1 MATIVTRAG
10 KGSPLTNTEVD
21 ANFNNLND
29 GITTAAAITG
39 GTINGVQ
46 IGNTAAATIA
56 NVDNLRLDG
65 NTLSSTNTDGHVII
79 TPNGTGGL
87 GINGDPTGVVAG
99 NTIISKFCVKHD
111 GGGQTGGFVHAN
123 NTTASS
129 GAGIFACRSRG
140 TTASPTAVQNNDNLA
155 TISFAGHDGTDLAL
169 AAQIIVEV
177 DAAPGNNDMPG
188 RISFLTT
195 PDGTQSPAEAVRIDS
210 SQIVTIRDALR
221 FADADAS
228 NYVAFKSS
236 STVSSNV
243 TWTLPAADGTN
254 GQVLSTNGTGTL
266 SWASGGGG
274 GSSISAGDSKVEVTD
289 TGSDGKITGTAD
301 NTAVFSV
308 EKGKTFVLQGG
319 VSSTGVGIAF
329 PADQTTVGASTNAN
343 TLDDYEEGEWTI
355 SLNGNTTYNNRVGRY
370 VKIGKLVYC
379 TFFIHINTQGTGTQN
394 SFSGL
399 PFTASGNV
407 HSGYTSF
414 FTNLGVNTI
423 ALGFYV
429 NSSLTTAVI
438 VGMAASAASVTNGPN
453 IFADNAQL
461 YGSVTYITA
470 D

>member
-39 GTINGVQ
+39 GTIDGVQ

-65 NTLSSTNTDGHVII
+65 NTISSTNTDGHVII

-177 DAAPGNNDMPG
+177 DAAPDNNDMPG
-188 RISFLTT
+188 RIRFLTT
-195 PDGTQSPAEAVRIDS
+195 PNGTQSPVEALRIDS
-210 SQIVTIRDALR
+210 AQNINIGKLTASKPVFSDANKNLVSTGTLATDQGGTGLTTYTAGDIVYYASGTTLTKLAL
-221 FADADAS
+221 
-228 NYVAFKSS
+228 
-236 STVSSNV
+236 
-243 TWTLPAADGTN
+243 GTQ
-254 GQVLSTNGTGTL
+254 GQVLRAGASAPE
-266 SWASGGGG
+266 WASV
-274 GSSISAGDSKVEVTD
+274 S
-289 TGSDGKITGTAD
+289 
-301 NTAVFSV
+301 
-308 EKGKTFVLQGG
+308 GG
-319 VSSTGVGIAF
+319 V
-329 PADQTTVGASTNAN
+329 
-343 TLDDYEEGEWTI
+343 
-355 SLNGNTTYNNRVGRY
+355 
-370 VKIGKLVYC
+370 
-379 TFFIHINTQGTGTQN
+379 
-394 SFSGL
+394 
-399 PFTASGNV
+399 FT
-407 HSGYTSF
+407 
-414 FTNLGVNTI
+414 
-423 ALGFYV
+423 
-429 NSSLTTAVI
+429 
-438 VGMAASAASVTNGPN
+438 
-453 IFADNAQL
+453 
-461 YGSVTYITA
+461 
-470 D
+470 

>member
-21 ANFNNLND
+21 ANFTNLND

-39 GTINGVQ
+39 GTIDGVQ

-236 STVSSNV
+236 ATVSSNI
-243 TWTLPAADGTN
+243 TWTLPAADGTS
-254 GQVLSTNGTGTL
+254 GQVLSTNGSGTL
-266 SWASGGGG
+266 SWATGG
-274 GSSISAGDSKVEVTD
+274 IT
-289 TGSDGKITGTAD
+289 TGKAIAM
-301 NTAVFSV
+301 AIVF
-308 EKGKTFVLQGG
+308 G
-319 VSSTGVGIAF
+319 
-329 PADQTTVGASTNAN
+329 
-343 TLDDYEEGEWTI
+343 
-355 SLNGNTTYNNRVGRY
+355 
-370 VKIGKLVYC
+370 
-379 TFFIHINTQGTGTQN
+379 
-394 SFSGL
+394 
-399 PFTASGNV
+399 
-407 HSGYTSF
+407 
-414 FTNLGVNTI
+414 
-423 ALGFYV
+423 
-429 NSSLTTAVI
+429 
-438 VGMAASAASVTNGPN
+438 
-453 IFADNAQL
+453 
-461 YGSVTYITA
+461 
-470 D
+470 